1 MDARAVV
8 KADALFEAALGI
20 VLAAGAAIGWLGA
33 GDFPQPVDAAV
44 VAVIGGLLLVLGAVL
59 WRGEIGPHALAAGN
73 ALTAI
78 AGLVWLGLASGFSA
92 AGAALVAVTVAG
104 LVGLAAAQ
112 AATLRA

>member
-1 MDARAVV
+1 MDS
-8 KADALFEAALGI
+8 
-20 VLAAGAAIGWLGA
+20 IGWLGA
-33 GDFPQPVDAAV
+33 GDFPQPVGAAV

-59 WRGEIGPHALAAGN
+59 WRGEIGLHALAAGN